1 MVKMIDL
8 HCFQKLSYYSEF
20 GTQTLKVS
28 ELMESIFG
36 TFTINPVNIE
46 PSIVNENWPRFN
58 ITSMLILL

>member
-1 MVKMIDL
+1 MVRRIDL
-8 HCFQKLSYYSEF
+8 DCFHKLSYYSDF
-20 GTQTLKVS
+20 GTQTLKFS

-46 PSIVNENWPRFN
+46 PSIVDENWPRFN